1 MLVYWTVPRYIGQRL
16 DEGVFAMSKTVR
28 ERKFDSPAARAKLK
42 SSGKPYWRSI
52 DPGLHLGYRKGLAG
66 GKWVLRRYLGNEKY
80 LVETIGAA
88 DDHSAANDDTVL
100 DFFQA
105 QRRAR
110 EIVAQAKA
118 PAPPQGPFTVADA
131 MDAYFERL
139 AHEGSKSL
147 ADARG
152 RAKIHILPK
161 LGNIAVA
168 DLTRDML
175 AKWLAEQAGKD
186 DDDAAIRAR
195 RASANRVLTILRASL
210 NQAFRDGKVASDV
223 PWRTVKPFREVDA
236 PRLRYF
242 TKAEVTR
249 LINAAQGDFRDLVK
263 AALFTG
269 CRYGELTR
277 LRAGD
282 FNPDSG
288 TVFVGQSKSGKARH
302 VVLTDEGRKFSEILT
317 AGRPGDVLM
326 LTRADGR
333 AWGSSHQIRP
343 MMAACRAASI
353 TGGSFHILRHT
364 AASHLVMS
372 GVPLNVVA
380 HNLGHAD
387 TRMTEKHYAHLAPSY
402 VAETIRK
409 FAPDFGTAE
418 QTSVVPIEQARG

>member
-1 MLVYWTVPRYIGQRL
+1 
-16 DEGVFAMSKTVR
+16 MSKTVR
-28 ERKFDSPAARAKLK
+28 ERKLDSPAARAKLK
-42 SSGKPYWRSI
+42 ASGKPYWRSI
-52 DPGLHLGYRKGLAG
+52 DPGLHLGYRKGLSG
-66 GKWVLRRYLGNEKY
+66 GVWVLRRYLGNEKY
-80 LVETIGAA
+80 KIETIGPA

-105 QRRAR
+105 QRKAR
-110 EIVAQAKA
+110 QITAYAKA
-118 PAPPQGPFTVADA
+118 PATVQGPLTVSTA
-131 MDAYFERL
+131 MEAYFERL

-152 RAKIHILPK
+152 RAKIHILQK
-161 LGNIAVA
+161 LGNIAVS
-168 DLTRDML
+168 DLTRDTL
-175 AKWLAEQAGKD
+175 AKWLAELAGKP

-195 RASANRVLTILRASL
+195 RASANRVLTILRAAL

-242 TKAEVTR
+242 AKAEVVR
-249 LINAAQGDFRDLVK
+249 LMNAAQGDFRELVK

-269 CRYGELTR
+269 CRYSELTR
-277 LRAGD
+277 LRADD

-288 TVFVGQSKSGKARH
+288 TVFVSQSKSGKARH
-302 VVLTDEGRKFSEILT
+302 VVLTGEGRRFFETLT
-317 AGRPGDVLM
+317 AGRPGDALM
-326 LTRADGR
+326 LRHADGH
-333 AWGSSHQIRP
+333 AWGASHQIRA
-343 MMAACRAASI
+343 MAEACRGASI
-353 TGGSFHILRHT
+353 AGGSFHILRHT
-364 AASHLVMS
+364 NASHLVMS

-418 QTSVVPIEQARG
+418 LSTVVPIGGAR

>member
-1 MLVYWTVPRYIGQRL
+1 
-16 DEGVFAMSKTVR
+16 MSKTVR

-42 SSGKPYWRSI
+42 PSGKPYWRSI

-66 GKWVLRRYLGNEKY
+66 GVWVLRRYLGNEKY
-80 LVETIGAA
+80 KVETIGPA
-88 DDHSAANDDTVL
+88 DDHSAANGGTVL

-105 QRRAR
+105 QRKAR
-110 EIVAQAKA
+110 ELCAKA
-118 PAPPQGPFTVADA
+118 NAPEPPAGSLTVAEA
-131 MDAYFERL
+131 MSAYFDRL

-161 LGNIAVA
+161 FGNIAVA
-168 DLTRDML
+168 DMTRDTL
-175 AKWLAEQAGKD
+175 AMWLAGLAGKD
-186 DDDAAIRAR
+186 DGGDAIRGR

-210 NQAFRDGKVASDV
+210 NQAFRDGQVASDV
-223 PWRTVKPFREVDA
+223 PWRTVKPFKGVDA

-242 TKAEVTR
+242 TKDEVRR

-277 LRAGD
+277 LRTGD

-302 VVLTDEGRKFSEILT
+302 VVLTDEGRKFFELLI
-317 AGRPGDVLM
+317 AGRPGDALM
-326 LTRADGR
+326 LHHADGS
-333 AWGSSHQIRP
+333 AWGASHQIRP
-343 MMAACRAASI
+343 MTEACRAANI
-353 TGGSFHILRHT
+353 TPAAGFHIIRHT
-364 AASHLVMS
+364 SASHWVMS

-380 HNLGHAD
+380 QNLGHAD

-409 FAPDFGTAE
+409 FAPDFGTAD
-418 QTSVVPIEQARG
+418 QTTIVPIDRARV